1 MIIREKQTS
10 FEVMERAIINWD
22 SKIIRIFFTCT
33 SDLLQCGRIN
43 NKMHPDLTADQ
54 PRAEYFLLWREY
66 LLLGN
71 SIRKFL
77 AK

>member
-1 MIIREKQTS
+1 MIIKEKQTS

-22 SKIIRIFFTCT
+22 SKTIGIFFTCT

-43 NKMHPDLTADQ
+43 NKTDLTADQ
-54 PRAEYFLLWREY
+54 PRAEYLLLWRGY